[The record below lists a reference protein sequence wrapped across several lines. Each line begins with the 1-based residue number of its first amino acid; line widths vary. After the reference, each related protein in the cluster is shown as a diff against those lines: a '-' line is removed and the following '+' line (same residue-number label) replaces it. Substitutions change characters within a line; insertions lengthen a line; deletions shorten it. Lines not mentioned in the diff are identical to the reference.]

1 MLKENCI
8 KILGSGLSYFKA
20 AYKNVTLDIDQAEKN
35 AKADS
40 YTFSAEGFI
49 PNSAEKYNLD
59 LRAKYQVQCFDP
71 SELTHFIR
79 TRKFAYS
86 YVQQI
91 LKTAEM
97 LIKVLDLAKD
107 INTYIGEI
115 IKAEKRMKKD
125 PKLQGEEKDFQ
136 IAKLLVNYYIEILLN
151 IKTRISDITLQNAI
165 IVSTGHILGLIHVSA
180 VCSKL
185 HTSRMS
191 WQKISTG
198 SMKTTLFTSSL
209 MLRPKDF
216 PELQP
221 F

>member
-20 AYKNVTLDIDQAEKN
+20 AYKNVTLDIDQAEKD

-86 YVQQI
+86 
-91 LKTAEM
+91 M
-97 LIKVLDLAKD
+97 F
-107 INTYIGEI
+107 N
-115 IKAEKRMKKD
+115 R
-125 PKLQGEEKDFQ
+125 F
-136 IAKLLVNYYIEILLN
+136 
-151 IKTRISDITLQNAI
+151 
-165 IVSTGHILGLIHVSA
+165 
-180 VCSKL
+180 
-185 HTSRMS
+185 
-191 WQKISTG
+191 
-198 SMKTTLFTSSL
+198 
-209 MLRPKDF
+209 
-216 PELQP
+216 
-221 F
+221 